1 LVLGDDV
8 RVLSGCHVA
17 AAETTTGRN
26 LVAVQFLGFH
36 LTAAAVGLPTP
47 LWHRL
52 HQQVLME
59 VRHSVM
65 LLLLSV
71 GCAAQ
76 GLDEVVIASI
86 MRSVVQ
92 GLDYV
97 HQNGGIHRD
106 IKVRTTRSCALI
118 ATSAPQCSNW
128 AALFFCVLQ
137 RIP

>member
-1 LVLGDDV
+1 MCVH
-8 RVLSGCHVA
+8 SSYPVA
-17 AAETTTGRN
+17 AEVTAAGQGSKGRAAHF
-26 LVAVQFLGFH
+26 LVCR
-36 LTAAAVGLPTP
+36 LTAAATLAVVPAPPVGAVAGPA
-47 LWHRL
+47 
-52 HQQVLME
+52 QFCV
-59 VRHSVM
+59 
-65 LLLLSV
+65 LLLLPV

-106 IKVRTTRSCALI
+106 IKVGTTRSSALI
-118 ATSAPQCSNW
+118 STPAPQCSNW